1 MSAVL
6 PVTSQDEDTWLSRAL
21 IYNLWHDRRRVMKF
35 FPKFSLK
42 LKQMAGVWLC
52 LCCALLLGAFG
63 VAVFQ
68 VMTGP
73 LPISRTN
80 EREVLFIFAGILL
93 FLFIA
98 SFLGAAG
105 LSAWL
110 QRLIARPM
118 LDLMSTADS
127 VSRDKRRR
135 GAARYSDKDEL
146 SALIDEFHMMLGQ
159 IRAQDAALHEAR
171 VQLEARVAERTREL
185 SSEVLERQRAEVMLR
200 QQVERMSLINQ
211 ITRAV
216 AERADLAS
224 VFHVLL
230 GHLEDRLGID
240 FGSACTFTPE
250 RGEFVVVAHGPN
262 SGAVASATGQ
272 RIGEPLP
279 LAPSF
284 LAGCERGE
292 IFSLISSERSALTQ
306 QLIRAGLHYA
316 LAVPLQAEGK
326 LLGVLLVGRCAQV
339 EFTAADSNFLQN
351 LGEHVALAARQAQLY
366 TELQNAY
373 RGLHAAQQSAL
384 QQERLRALGQIASG
398 IAHDINNALAPVLG
412 FADLLERCETNVSP
426 RGIRFLHAIRTA
438 AQDIVTIVG
447 RMREFY
453 RQREPDEPLLEVHMN
468 LLVQDAI
475 NLSRPRWRDIP
486 QQRGVMVT
494 LSTDLDEKIP
504 TVLANESEI
513 RQALVNLIINA
524 VDAMP
529 QGGELTI
536 RTRQIASRKSNPTL
550 PSIPTLQVEVVD
562 TGCGMDD
569 ETRRRCLEPFFT
581 TKGARGTGLG
591 LAMVY
596 GVMERQGGRI
606 EIDSCPGKG
615 TTMRLVFAPSVQ
627 LKLIPPSKVIDQPQ
641 ESPPL
646 RLLCIDD
653 EPLVLEVLQELLQH
667 LGHQTT
673 IALGGEEGLSLFR
686 GSAGRHERFD
696 AVITDLGMPGM
707 DGYSL
712 ARQLK
717 SESPSTPVILLTG
730 WGIFLGADD
739 PVSSTVDLIL
749 PKPPAVSQLQCGLAT
764 VLQRKTGPNPPAT
777 APQKPAANRTPPRPQ
792 LIRCLDN

>member
-1 MSAVL
+1 
-6 PVTSQDEDTWLSRAL
+6 
-21 IYNLWHDRRRVMKF
+21 MKF
-35 FPKFSLK
+35 FRKLSLK
-42 LKQMAGVWLC
+42 LKQLLVAWLC
-52 LCCALLLGAFG
+52 LCSALLLGACG
-63 VAVFQ
+63 LAVFE

-73 LPISRTN
+73 LSLSRSN
-80 EREVLFIFAGILL
+80 ETEFLFITAGIAL
-93 FLFIA
+93 FLFVA

-110 QRLIARPM
+110 QQLIARPM
-118 LDLMSTADS
+118 LDLMRTADS
-127 VSRDKRRR
+127 VSRDKKRASSVRCR
-135 GAARYSDKDEL
+135 ENDEL
-146 SALIDEFHMMLGQ
+146 SELIDEFHQMLGQ

-171 VQLEARVAERTREL
+171 VLLEARVAERTREL
-185 SSEVLERQRAEVMLR
+185 SAEVLERQRAEVMLR

-216 AERADLAS
+216 AERVELAS

-250 RGEFVVVAHGPN
+250 RGEFIVVAHGPN
-262 SGAVASATGQ
+262 SAGLAVAAGQ

-279 LAPSF
+279 LSPAF
-284 LAGCERGE
+284 LAACEQGE
-292 IFSLISSERSALTQ
+292 IFPLIGSGSSERSPLTQ
-306 QLIRAGLHYA
+306 QFARAGLHSA

-326 LLGVLLVGRCAQV
+326 ILGALLVGRCAEL
-339 EFTAADSNFLQN
+339 EFTAGDCSFLQS
-351 LGEHVALAARQAQLY
+351 LGEHVALAARQTQLY

-373 RGLHAAQQSAL
+373 CGLHTAQQSAL

-412 FADLLERCETNVSP
+412 FSDLLERTETNVSA
-426 RGIRFLHAIRTA
+426 RGLRFLHAIKTA
-438 AQDIVTIVG
+438 AQDIAIIVG

-453 RQREPDEPLLEVHMN
+453 RQREPDEPLVDVPINVVL
-468 LLVQDAI
+468 QDAI

-486 QQRGVMVT
+486 QQRGVVIK
-494 LSTDLDEKIP
+494 LSTELDP
-504 TVLANESEI
+504 QLTTVLGNESEI

-529 QGGELTI
+529 QGGELTL
-536 RTRQIASRKSNPTL
+536 RTRHIAVRNANPTL
-550 PSIPTLQVEVVD
+550 PATSTVQIEVAD
-562 TGCGMDD
+562 TGSGMDD

-581 TKGARGTGLG
+581 TKGSRGTGLG

-606 EIDSCPGKG
+606 QIESVPGRG
-615 TTMRLVFAPSVQ
+615 TTMRLVFAPSLP
-627 LKLIPPSKVIDQPQ
+627 LKLLSPTKVDPAQD
-641 ESPPL
+641 SPPL
-646 RLLCIDD
+646 RVLCIDD

-673 IALGGEEGLSLFR
+673 TALGGQEGLNLFR
-686 GSAGRHERFD
+686 GSAERHERFD

-707 DGYSL
+707 DGYSF

-730 WGIFLGADD
+730 WGMFLGAED
-739 PVSSTVDLIL
+739 PVSTTVDLIL
-749 PKPPAVSQLQCGLAT
+749 PKPPAVNQLQCGLST
-764 VLQRKTGPNPPAT
+764 VLQRKNESGSGP
-777 APQKPAANRTPPRPQ
+777 KAAQTPVASHQPPRRQ

>member
-1 MSAVL
+1 
-6 PVTSQDEDTWLSRAL
+6 
-21 IYNLWHDRRRVMKF
+21 MKVF
-35 FPKFSLK
+35 RKLSLK
-42 LKQMAGVWLC
+42 VRQTLMVWMC
-52 LCCALLLGAFG
+52 LCGALLLGTCGFAL
-63 VAVFQ
+63 FQ
-68 VMTGP
+68 LLTGP
-73 LPISRTN
+73 IPVSRSN
-80 EREVLFIFAGILL
+80 ETEVLCIGIGIAA
-93 FLFIA
+93 FLFVA
-98 SFLGAAG
+98 SFVAAAA

-118 LDLMSTADS
+118 LDLMRTADS
-127 VSRDKRRR
+127 VSHDKTSAKRCRDN
-135 GAARYSDKDEL
+135 DEL
-146 SALIDEFHMMLGQ
+146 SALIDEFHLMLGQ

-185 SSEVLERQRAEVMLR
+185 SAEVLERQRAEVMLR

-216 AERADLAS
+216 AERVDLAS

-240 FGSACTFTPE
+240 FGSACTFTSD
-250 RGEFVVVAHGPN
+250 RGEFVVLAHGPN
-262 SGAVASATGQ
+262 SAAVAVAARQ
-272 RIGEPLP
+272 RVGEPLP
-279 LAPSF
+279 ISPSF
-284 LAGCERGE
+284 LAACEQGE
-292 IFSLISSERSALTQ
+292 IFPLIGVGSTERSPLTQ
-306 QLIRAGLHYA
+306 QLARAGLQCA

-326 LLGVLLVGRCAQV
+326 VLGALLVGRCAQQ
-339 EFTAADSNFLQN
+339 EFTVAESNYLQN
-351 LGEHVALAARQAQLY
+351 LGEHVALAARQAQLFA
-366 TELQNAY
+366 ELQNAY
-373 RGLHAAQQSAL
+373 RGLHTAQQSAL

-453 RQREPDEPLLEVHMN
+453 RQREPDEPLVDVQMN
-468 LLVQDAI
+468 TVVQDAI

-486 QQRGVMVT
+486 QQRGVVIK
-494 LSTDLDEKIP
+494 LSTELDPQIP
-504 TVLANESEI
+504 TVMGSESEI

-529 QGGELTI
+529 QGGELTV
-536 RTRQIASRKSNPTL
+536 RTRQIAAPKTNPNMPAT
-550 PSIPTLQVEVVD
+550 STVQVEVVD

-606 EIDSCPGKG
+606 QIESVPSKG
-615 TTMRLVFAPSVQ
+615 TTMRLVFAPSLK
-627 LKLIPPSKVIDQPQ
+627 LKLISPTKVDQVQ

-646 RLLCIDD
+646 RVLCIDD
-653 EPLVLEVLQELLQH
+653 EPLVLEVLQELLEH
-667 LGHQTT
+667 LGHKTT
-673 IALGGEEGLSLFR
+673 TALGGQEGLNLFR
-686 GSAGRHERFD
+686 HCAERHETFD

-730 WGIFLGADD
+730 WGMFLGADD
-739 PVSSTVDLIL
+739 PVSTTVDLIL
-749 PKPPAVSQLQCGLAT
+749 PKPPAVNQLQSGLSA
-764 VLQRKTGPNPPAT
+764 VLQRKTGISQLKNGAQTTAAQSPAT
-777 APQKPAANRTPPRPQ
+777 NRPSPHAQ
-792 LIRCLDN
+792 LIRCIDN